1 MIQPYQNLVNVF
13 RENKYGQRKKENI
26 NQQKEILSL
35 LAIERDSDIVK
46 TTDFSYFFLQLELEI
61 GQEN

>member
-1 MIQPYQNLVNVF
+1 MFLEKINMD
-13 RENKYGQRKKENI
+13 REKKENI

-46 TTDFSYFFLQLELEI
+46 TTDFSYFFC
-61 GQEN
+61 N